1 MRNIYHLLLSASLCA
16 LASCTTHNPGSWQ
29 KEIPEGKITE
39 LSFQEIKM
47 EPLIGNPYQIEVV
60 GNTLLIADDIEGKA
74 LLLYNMEDSSYL
86 RMLNI
91 GQGPEDVITPLEI
104 EATLKDSTLHVFQRR
119 TSRCRTYDINALSQ
133 GLVHMK
139 NEIPLEG
146 ADRFTASTD
155 RYVTLGFYEQGIMST
170 FNDSGKVMECTDLFP
185 DISIDDISLRYKMFQ
200 GHLAYNESTGCLMY
214 APSFAS
220 HILFYKQ
227 DGENNWI
234 KQGAFRIGNGQ
245 LENRMKERDR
255 NAELRNNDI
264 RNCIDAYATTR
275 YFYALYAGNDL
286 KQTYVPDERYILRFT
301 SDGEFDRLYKVNPTV
316 KSICVTEDDSTIF
329 ALLTGKD
336 QEYAVAKG
344 TLDN

>member
-1 MRNIYHLLLSASLCA
+1 MRNIYYLLLSASFCVF
-16 LASCTTHNPGSWQ
+16 ASCTTHSPGSWQ
-29 KEIPEGKITE
+29 KDIPEEKITE
-39 LSFQEIKM
+39 LTFQEIKM
-47 EPLIGNPYQIEVV
+47 EPLIGKPYQIEVA

-74 LLLYNMEDSSYL
+74 LLLYNMEDASFRRIL
-86 RMLNI
+86 HI

-119 TSRCRTYDINALSQ
+119 TSQCRTYDINALSQ
-133 GLVHMK
+133 GHAHMK

-155 RYVTLGFYEQGIMST
+155 RYATLGFYEQGIMTT
-170 FNDSGKVMECTDLFP
+170 FNDRGKVMGCTDLFP
-185 DISIDDISLRYKMFQ
+185 DVPIDDMSLRYKMLQ
-200 GHLAYNESTGCLMY
+200 GHLAYNESAGSLMY

-227 DGENNWI
+227 DGANNWV
-234 KQGAFRIGNGQ
+234 KQRAFRIGDGR
-245 LENRMKERDR
+245 LENRMKENDR
-255 NAELRNNDI
+255 NAVLRNDDI

-275 YFYALYAGNDL
+275 YFYALYAGNDM
-286 KQTYVPDERYILRFT
+286 KQTYMPDERYILRFT
-301 SDGEFDRLYKVNPTV
+301 PDGEFDRLYKVNPTV

-336 QEYAVAKG
+336 REYAVAKG
-344 TLDN
+344 IL